1 MPDIEQVDAIVIDK
15 LSWKSIIL
23 TSLGKLY
30 GLVGEAS
37 HFDVLQ
43 AENRS
48 SIIRLQSQDEVQF
61 GNSLMAHTFL
71 LNKYCQLE
79 ADINCRVRINKCDRF
94 LGAVIDDELIEG
106 DKKT

>member
-1 MPDIEQVDAIVIDK
+1 VPNVEQVDAIVIDK

-37 HFDVLQ
+37 HFDVIQ
-43 AENRS
+43 AENMT
-48 SIIRLQSQDEVQF
+48 SIIRLHSQDQVRF

-71 LNKYCQLE
+71 LNKYCQLG
-79 ADINCRVRINKCDRF
+79 ADVNCRVRINKCDRF

-106 DKKT
+106 H